1 MDAHTLMS
9 PMLRASVLLAL
20 TLTAPLAAAQE
31 EVLDTAAV
39 RHRLYSTAGRLEVS
53 AALGLPLNTYL
64 TRHFNLE
71 ASAAWH
77 LTGTL
82 ALEGRAGYALSS
94 HTGLASSISQSF
106 LARVDKE
113 VTDELED
120 MWQMGLHGAAGV
132 RWSPIYGKI
141 SLFTDAT
148 AHFQAY
154 LWGGGG
160 LAALQRESIIQ
171 CTEVVNRS
179 QGLCNAWATESR
191 LAPVGSVAFGMRFF
205 FSGNHGVRLELR
217 DWFFG
222 DSYRTGLVRA
232 EWEAGRPTGRQ
243 APNPGLTHLVFLDLG
258 YSFLF

>member
-9 PMLRASVLLAL
+9 ALLRASVLLAL

-39 RHRLYSTAGRLEVS
+39 RQRLYSTSGRLEVS
-53 AALGLPLNTYL
+53 AAVGVPLNAYL
-64 TRHFNLE
+64 TRHFNLDV
-71 ASAAWH
+71 AAAWH
-77 LTGTL
+77 LADSL
-82 ALEGRAGYALSS
+82 ALEGRAGHAFSS
-94 HTGLASSISQSF
+94 HTGLASSISRSF

-120 MWQMGLHGAAGV
+120 MWQLGLHGAAGI

-141 SLFTDAT
+141 SLLADAT

-160 LAALQRESIIQ
+160 LASLQRESVIQ

-179 QGLCNAWATESR
+179 QGLCNAWAAESR

-205 FSGNHGVRLELR
+205 FTRNHGLRLELR

-232 EWEAGRPTGRQ
+232 EWEAGQPTGRQ
-243 APNPGLTHLVFLDLG
+243 APNPGLTHLVFFDIG